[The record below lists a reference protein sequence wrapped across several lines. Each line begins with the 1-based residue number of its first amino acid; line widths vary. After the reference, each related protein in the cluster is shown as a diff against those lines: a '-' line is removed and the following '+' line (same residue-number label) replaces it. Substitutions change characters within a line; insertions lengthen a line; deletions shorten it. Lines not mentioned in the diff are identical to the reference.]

1 MDCLLISY
9 RQKDDPFNAICAG
22 AVTGGLLAI
31 RGGTSVAFKQAMMG
45 GLILFL
51 IEGGSQL
58 FMAISMRKQHEQMQ
72 EMMKQMKQREM
83 QMASH
88 GGENPY
94 LY

>member
-1 MDCLLISY
+1 
-9 RQKDDPFNAICAG
+9 
-22 AVTGGLLAI
+22 
-31 RGGTSVAFKQAMMG
+31 MG

-94 LY
+94 EVSYNKEQADKINEAESKDAMTDSSGSLESQSGGVFGGKSFSF